1 MGDFGRIST
10 FFGKEGC
17 TSLYRKNSKLAESVC
32 KIYANVKLPEC
43 WSPGR
48 RFGYDADCQSG
59 LSRAPRVNVLQ
70 GLQHHN
76 GLSPAR
82 RIWEFAG
89 AVEFREVKRVFPE
102 SYKIENPTPQSLY
115 KDERTF
121 QILTFTMF
129 TSRTWSLALTN
140 FIRFLVKFFGQTEEI
155 FKLLQRLKRHNG
167 LSLGRLSDSGIRW
180 GRKTRLYL

>member
-1 MGDFGRIST
+1 MRNHFEKVKHILEDFGRI
-10 FFGKEGC
+10 FFFRERGVYFTLPK
-17 TSLYRKNSKLAESVC
+17 KF
-32 KIYANVKLPEC
+32 KIRRIPQSNVKLPEC

-140 FIRFLVKFFGQTEEI
+140 FIRFLVKCSYSSDRQKKYSNFF
-155 FKLLQRLKRHNG
+155 K
-167 LSLGRLSDSGIRW
+167 D
-180 GRKTRLYL
+180 